1 MRFYWRYSQIE
12 IVFLTPMS
20 NAIFIIWLV
29 INVLL
34 MLHVLH
40 EGILVINAIRKRSK
54 KKPEVAIADLPKV
67 TIQLPLYN
75 EKYVVERL
83 LDAVS
88 AIEYPKDRLEVQ
100 ILDDSTDETTET
112 IRQYI
117 ERHKSNFV
125 LVRREDRSGYKAG
138 ALAHGLTFAT
148 GEFVAIFDADFVPS
162 PKFLLET
169 IPHFQNPKVGVVQT
183 RWLHINEN
191 QSLLTRAQALML
203 NTHFSI
209 EQLGRHNANGFINFN
224 GTAGV
229 WRKSCIEDAG
239 GWKADTLTED
249 LDLSFR
255 AQAKGWRF
263 EYLFHVG
270 SPAELPS
277 TFEAYRTQQFRW
289 SKGAAECVRK
299 NWKLLW
305 KSSVKLGSKIMGS
318 FHLLNSSVY
327 LLVVL
332 LLLLSPFVYYV
343 NTENLVTVPFHKHF
357 LPIGPIVSVSLFLIF
372 LAGSLIA
379 NKNKLKALIWYVPSL
394 FTFFSMTTGI
404 SLYMSFGV
412 LEGYFGKKSPFVRT
426 PKFGDENITKKIKRG
441 YDYKK
446 EYSIKLLEILCWGYG
461 LYWFYIG
468 TQTMNAMIIAY
479 SLIILTGFTLALF
492 FKNQTFQ
499 WR

>member
-1 MRFYWRYSQIE
+1 
-12 IVFLTPMS
+12 L
-20 NAIFIIWLV
+20 
-29 INVLL
+29 
-34 MLHVLH
+34 
-40 EGILVINAIRKRSK
+40 RKKKK
-54 KKPEVAIADLPKV
+54 KKPEVNEEDLPMV

-75 EKYVVERL
+75 EKYVIERL
-83 LDAVS
+83 LDAVRD
-88 AIEYPKDRLEVQ
+88 IEYPKHLLEVQ

-112 IRQYI
+112 IREYI
-117 ERHKSNFV
+117 EKYDCNFD
-125 LVRREDRSGYKAG
+125 LVRRDDRAGFKAG
-138 ALAHGLTFAT
+138 ALAYGLKFAK
-148 GEFVAIFDADFVPS
+148 GEFVAIFDADFIPS
-162 PKFLLET
+162 RQFLMET
-169 IPHFQNPKVGVVQT
+169 IPHFQNEKVGVVQT
-183 RWLHINEN
+183 RWLHINEK

-203 NTHFSI
+203 NTHFSV
-209 EQLGRHNANGFINFN
+209 EQLGRHNAEGFINFN

-229 WRKSCIEDAG
+229 WRKACIEDAG

-255 AQAKGWRF
+255 AQAKGWQF
-263 EYLFHVG
+263 EYLFNVG

-299 NWKLLW
+299 NWKMLW
-305 KSSVKLGSKIMGS
+305 KSSVSLGSKIMGS

-327 LLVVL
+327 LLVVA

-343 NTENLVTVPFHKHF
+343 NSENLVTLPNHELF
-357 LPIGPIVSVSLFLIF
+357 LPLGPVVSASLFLIF
-372 LAGSLIA
+372 LAGSLLA
-379 NKNKLKALIWYVPSL
+379 NKNKLDALIWYIPSL

-412 LEGYFGKKSPFVRT
+412 LEGYWGKKSPFVRT
-426 PKFGDENITKKIKRG
+426 PKFGDENIAKKIKRG

-446 EYSIKLLEILCWGYG
+446 EYSIKLLEIICWGYG
-461 LYWFYIG
+461 AYWVYLGI
-468 TQTMNAMIIAY
+468 QSMNIMIMAY
-479 SLIILTGFTLALF
+479 ALIILCGFSLALF

>member
-1 MRFYWRYSQIE
+1 
-12 IVFLTPMS
+12 MS
-20 NAIFIIWLV
+20 NVIFIIWLV
-29 INVLL
+29 INILL

-40 EGILVINAIRKRSK
+40 EGVLVVNALRKRKK
-54 KKPEVAIADLPKV
+54 KKPEVKKEDLPMV

-75 EKYVVERL
+75 EKYVIERL
-83 LDAVS
+83 LDS
-88 AIEYPKDRLEVQ
+88 IREIDYPEHLLEVQ

-112 IRQYI
+112 IREYI
-117 ERHKSNFV
+117 ERHQCNFD
-125 LVRREDRSGYKAG
+125 LIRRDDRAGFKAG
-138 ALAHGLTFAT
+138 ALSYGLKIAK
-148 GEFVAIFDADFVPS
+148 GEFVAIFDADFIPS
-162 PKFLLET
+162 QQFLLET
-169 IPHFQNPKVGVVQT
+169 IPYFQNEKVGVVQT
-183 RWLHINEN
+183 RWLHINED

-203 NTHFSI
+203 NTHFSV
-209 EQLGRHNANGFINFN
+209 EQLGRHNAEGFINFN

-229 WRKSCIEDAG
+229 WRKACIADAG

-255 AQAKGWRF
+255 AQAKGWQF
-263 EYLFHVG
+263 EYLFDVG

-299 NWKLLW
+299 NWKMLW
-305 KSSVKLGSKIMGS
+305 NSSVSFGSKVMGS

-327 LLVVL
+327 LLVVA

-343 NTENLVTVPFHKHF
+343 NSERLVTVPNFEYF
-357 LPIGPIVSVSLFLIF
+357 LPLGPIVSGSLFLIF
-372 LAGSLIA
+372 LSGSLLA
-379 NKNKLKALIWYVPSL
+379 NKNKLSAILWYIPSL

-412 LEGYFGKKSPFVRT
+412 IEGYWGKKSPFVRT
-426 PKFGDENITKKIKRG
+426 PKFGDENIAKKIKSG

-446 EYSIKLLEILCWGYG
+446 EYSIKLLEIVCWGYG
-461 LYWFYIG
+461 AYWMYLGI
-468 TQTMNAMIIAY
+468 QSMNIMIIAY
-479 SLIILTGFTLALF
+479 ALIILTGFSLALF

>member
-1 MRFYWRYSQIE
+1 
-12 IVFLTPMS
+12 
-20 NAIFIIWLV
+20 
-29 INVLL
+29 

-40 EGILVINAIRKRSK
+40 EGILVINALRKRKK
-54 KKPEVAIADLPKV
+54 KKPEVASKDLPMV

-75 EKYVVERL
+75 EKYVIERL
-83 LDAVS
+83 LDS
-88 AIEYPKDRLEVQ
+88 IREIEYPKEKLEVQ

-112 IRQYI
+112 IREYI
-117 ERHKSNFV
+117 KKHNCNFD
-125 LVRREDRSGYKAG
+125 LVRRDDRSGFKAG
-138 ALAHGLTFAT
+138 ALAYGLTFAK

-209 EQLGRHNANGFINFN
+209 EQLGRHNAEGFINFN

-229 WRKSCIEDAG
+229 WRKACIEDAG
-239 GWKADTLTED
+239 GWRADTLTED

-255 AQAKGWRF
+255 AQAKGWQF
-263 EYLFHVG
+263 EYLFNVG

-299 NWKLLW
+299 NWKMLW
-305 KSSVKLGSKIMGS
+305 KSSVNFSSKLMGS

-327 LLVVL
+327 LLVVA

-343 NTENLVTVPFHKHF
+343 QSEHLVTIPNYEYF
-357 LPIGPIVSVSLFLIF
+357 LPIGPIVSGSLFLIF
-372 LAGSLIA
+372 LVGSLLA
-379 NKNKLKALIWYVPSL
+379 NRNKMKALIWYVPSL

-412 LEGYFGKKSPFVRT
+412 IEGYWGKKSPFVRT
-426 PKFGDENITKKIKRG
+426 PKFGDENIAKKIKRG

-461 LYWFYIG
+461 VYWTYLGI
-468 TQTMNAMIIAY
+468 QTMNVMILAYAM
-479 SLIILTGFTLALF
+479 IILTGFSLALF

>member
-1 MRFYWRYSQIE
+1 
-12 IVFLTPMS
+12 MS
-20 NAIFIIWLV
+20 NAVFIFWLV

-34 MLHVLH
+34 MMHVLH
-40 EGILVINAIRKRSK
+40 EGILVVNALRRRKK
-54 KKPEVAIADLPKV
+54 VKPQVAEADLPMV

-75 EKYVVERL
+75 EKYVIERL
-83 LDAVS
+83 LDAVRN
-88 AIEYPKDRLEVQ
+88 IDYPPHLLEVQ

-112 IRQYI
+112 IREYI
-117 ERHKSNFV
+117 EKYQCNFD
-125 LVRREDRSGYKAG
+125 LIRRDDRSGFKAG
-138 ALAHGLTFAT
+138 ALAYGLKFAK

-162 PKFLLET
+162 EQFLLET
-169 IPHFQNPKVGVVQT
+169 IPHFQDPKVGVVQT
-183 RWLHINEN
+183 RWLHINKK

-203 NTHFSI
+203 DTHFSV
-209 EQLGRHNANGFINFN
+209 EQLGRHNADGFINFN

-229 WRKSCIEDAG
+229 WRKECIGDAG

-255 AQAKGWRF
+255 AQARGWRF
-263 EYLFHVG
+263 EYLFNVG

-305 KSSVKLGSKIMGS
+305 SSSVGFGAKLMGS

-327 LLVVL
+327 LLVVA
-332 LLLLSPFVYYV
+332 LLLLSPFVFYV
-343 NTENLVTVPFHKHF
+343 NTAQLVTVPYHDYF
-357 LPIGPIVSVSLFLIF
+357 LPIGPVVSASLFLIF
-372 LAGSLIA
+372 LAGTLIA
-379 NKNKLKALIWYVPSL
+379 NKHKLNALLWYIPSL

-412 LEGYFGKKSPFVRT
+412 IEGYWGKKSPFVRT
-426 PKFGDENITKKIKRG
+426 PKFGDEKIARKIKNG

-446 EYSIKLLEILCWGYG
+446 EYSIKFLEFVCWGYG
-461 LYWFYIG
+461 LYWCYLGF
-468 TQTMNAMIIAY
+468 QTMNAMIIAY
-479 SLIILTGFTLALF
+479 AMIILTGFSLAIF
-492 FKNQTFQ
+492 FKNRTFQ

>member
-1 MRFYWRYSQIE
+1 
-12 IVFLTPMS
+12 MS
-20 NAIFIIWLV
+20 NAIFIIWLI
-29 INVLL
+29 INLLL

-40 EGILVINAIRKRSK
+40 EAVLVVNALRSRKK
-54 KKPEVAIADLPKV
+54 TKPEVADVDLPMV

-75 EKYVVERL
+75 EKYVIERL
-83 LDAVS
+83 LDATRN
-88 AIEYPKDRLEVQ
+88 IEYPAHLLEVQ

-112 IRQYI
+112 IREYI
-117 ERHKSNFV
+117 KKYNCNFD
-125 LVRREDRSGYKAG
+125 LVRREDRSGFKAG
-138 ALAHGLTFAT
+138 ALAYGLEFAK
-148 GEFVAIFDADFVPS
+148 GEFVAIFDADFIPS

-169 IPHFQNPKVGVVQT
+169 IPHFQDPKVGVVQT
-183 RWLHINEN
+183 RWLHINED

-203 NTHFSI
+203 NTHFSV
-209 EQLGRHNANGFINFN
+209 EQLGRHNADGFINFN

-229 WRKSCIEDAG
+229 WRKACIADAG

-263 EYLFHVG
+263 EYLFDVG

-305 KSSVKLGSKIMGS
+305 SSSVNVSSKVMGS

-327 LLVVL
+327 LLVVA
-332 LLLLSPFVYYV
+332 LLLLSPFVFYV
-343 NTENLVTVPFHKHF
+343 NTESLVTVPFHEFF
-357 LPIGPIVSVSLFLIF
+357 LPIGPIVSASLFLIF

-379 NKNKLKALIWYVPSL
+379 NKNKAKALLWYIPSL

-404 SLYMSFGV
+404 SLYMSLGV
-412 LEGYFGKKSPFVRT
+412 IEGYRGKRSPFVRT
-426 PKFGDENITKKIKRG
+426 PKFGDRNISKKIKSG

-446 EYSIKLLEILCWGYG
+446 EDSIKVLEILCWAYG
-461 LYWFYIG
+461 LYWCYVGF
-468 TQTMNAMIIAY
+468 QTMNAMIIAY
-479 SLIILTGFTLALF
+479 ALIILTGFSLSLF
-492 FKNQTFQ
+492 FKNRTFQ

>member
-1 MRFYWRYSQIE
+1 MANA
-12 IVFLTPMS
+12 VFIT
-20 NAIFIIWLV
+20 WLI

-34 MLHVLH
+34 LIHVLH
-40 EGILVINAIRKRSK
+40 EGILVVNAMRKRK
-54 KKPEVAIADLPKV
+54 KKTPPRQSPAELPMV

-88 AIEYPKDRLEVQ
+88 AIEYPKELLEVQ
-100 ILDDSTDETTET
+100 ILDDSTDETTKTIEAY
-112 IRQYI
+112 IRQNN
-117 ERHKSNFV
+117 SSFQ
-125 LVRREDRSGYKAG
+125 LVRRDDRSGFKAG
-138 ALAHGLTFAT
+138 ALAHGLAFAK

-162 PKFLLET
+162 PGFLLET
-169 IPHFQNPKVGVVQT
+169 IPYFQNPEVGVVQT
-183 RWLHINEN
+183 RWLHINED

-229 WRKSCIEDAG
+229 WRKECIADAG

-255 AQAKGWRF
+255 AQARGWKF
-263 EYLFHVG
+263 EYLFDVG

-277 TFEAYRTQQFRW
+277 TFESYRTQQFRW

-299 NWKLLW
+299 NWKILW
-305 KSSVKLGSKIMGS
+305 NSSVKFGAKVMGS

-327 LLVVL
+327 LLVVV
-332 LLLLSPFVYYV
+332 LLLLSPFVYYI
-343 NTENLVTVPFHKHF
+343 NTEELVTLPYYRYF
-357 LPIGPIVSVSLFLIF
+357 LPLGPIVSASLFLIF
-372 LAGSLIA
+372 LFGSLIA
-379 NKNKLKALIWYVPSL
+379 NNNKLKAISWYVPSL

-426 PKFGDENITKKIKRG
+426 PKFGEENIAKKIKSG
-441 YDYKK
+441 YDFKK
-446 EYSIKLLEILCWGYG
+446 EYSIKLLEFLCWGYG
-461 LYWFYIG
+461 LYWCYIG
-468 TQTMNAMIIAY
+468 IQTFNPMILAY
-479 SLIILTGFTLALF
+479 ALIILTGFSLSLF

>member
-1 MRFYWRYSQIE
+1 MANT
-12 IVFLTPMS
+12 V
-20 NAIFIIWLV
+20 FIIWLI

-34 MLHVLH
+34 LTHVVH
-40 EGILVINAIRKRSK
+40 EFVLVLNALRKRK
-54 KKPEVAIADLPKV
+54 KRKPEVAASELPRV

-75 EKYVVERL
+75 EKYVVKRL

-88 AIEYPKDRLEVQ
+88 KIEYPKELLEVQ

-112 IRQYI
+112 IEEYI
-117 ERHKSNFV
+117 KRNNSNFQ
-125 LVRREDRSGYKAG
+125 LIRRKERKGYKAG
-138 ALAHGLTFAT
+138 ALAHGLGIAK
-148 GEFVAIFDADFVPS
+148 GEYIAIFDADFVPT

-183 RWLHINEN
+183 RWLHINED
-191 QSLLTRAQALML
+191 QSLLTKAQALML
-203 NTHFSI
+203 NAHFSI

-229 WRKSCIEDAG
+229 WRKECIEDAG

-255 AQAKGWRF
+255 AQARGWLF
-263 EYLFHVG
+263 EYLFDVG

-277 TFEAYRTQQFRW
+277 TFESYRTQQFRW

-299 NWKLLW
+299 NWKMLW
-305 KSSVKLGSKIMGS
+305 KSSVSFSTRLMGS

-327 LLVVL
+327 LLVVA

-343 NTENLVTVPFHKHF
+343 NVKGLVDLPFYTYL
-357 LPIGPIVSVSLFLIF
+357 LPIGPVVSGSLFLIF
-372 LAGSLIA
+372 LVGSLLA
-379 NKNKLKALIWYVPSL
+379 NQNKLKALVWYVPSL

-412 LEGYFGKKSPFVRT
+412 IEGYFGKKSPFVRT
-426 PKFGDENITKKIKRG
+426 PKFGEENIERKIKSG

-461 LYWFYIG
+461 LYWCYIG
-468 TQTMNAMIIAY
+468 AQTLNPMIIAY
-479 SLIILTGFTLALF
+479 ALIIFIGFSLSLF